1 MPLRARQPAE
11 LEGLRL
17 SPLES
22 FVLTKVGSACDL
34 SQLGGLTGL
43 PADRLEEIVGR
54 LRQVGALEETAGA
67 SGSQTEVRGES
78 PRTTG
83 EATGDD
89 PTGDDP
95 TGQPSSAP
103 ELETEADE
111 PPPVPDD
118 PAPAALYQQRL
129 RGLPVDERIERAR
142 VAHDVELSA
151 FCHDAHARVIAAVLE
166 NPRAGLPHARLIARH
181 HRDATGL
188 EHLCGRPAF
197 ASDDVVRR
205 ELLRNPQLQAGAIR
219 RLWGQRRLL
228 EQWRWSISRET
239 TEQAR
244 RTLRETLRARFASGA
259 AEERVE
265 LILKSEGRCLGAL
278 SGIPVDAKTTAL
290 LCGRPYP
297 STMLIQNL
305 ARWSAA
311 APVLIAHLLKQP
323 LVRRTPSLRALLLA
337 HPNAPKDAREP
348 R

>member
-1 MPLRARQPAE
+1 MPLRARPPAE

-22 FVLTKVGSACDL
+22 FVLAKVGRAGDL

-54 LRQVGALEETAGA
+54 LRQVGALEETTGA
-67 SGSQTEVRGES
+67 FGSQTELRGVP
-78 PRTTG
+78 PRAAG
-83 EATGDD
+83 EAPGDED
-89 PTGDDP
+89 LG
-95 TGQPSSAP
+95 GQPSLAL
-103 ELETEADE
+103 ELETEEEE
-111 PPPVPDD
+111 PPPEPDD
-118 PAPAALYQQRL
+118 PAPAALYQRRL

-142 VAHDVELSA
+142 VADDVELNA
-151 FCHDAHARVIAAVLE
+151 FCHDVHARVIAAVLE

-188 EHLCGRPAF
+188 EHLCARPAF
-197 ASDDVVRR
+197 TSDDVVRR

-219 RLWGQRRLL
+219 RLFGQRRLPEL
-228 EQWRWSISRET
+228 WRWSISRET

-244 RTLRETLRARFASGA
+244 RALREALRTRFAAGA

-305 ARWSAA
+305 GRWSAA
-311 APVLIAHLLKQP
+311 APVLITHLLKQP

-337 HPNAPKDAREP
+337 HPNAPKNAKEP